1 MVWCGVQVGLVAAA
15 IPASGLADVLS
26 ALGDLLQSS
35 PFLEFLLAWTA
46 AVCTHHSSALQAA
59 CQAAPWHGRG
69 MTSSGIMS
77 SGAGPGQGVLPALRA
92 LNRTVGKLHEDLVQA
107 AEANLF
113 SLQYLA
119 AAGGLSRRTAGA
131 ALVQE
136 ERTEV

>member
-1 MVWCGVQVGLVAAA
+1 MAAA
-15 IPASGLADVLS
+15 TPASGLADVLA

-46 AVCTHHSSALQAA
+46 AVCTHHSSAIQAA
-59 CQAAPWHGRG
+59 CQAVPGHAR
-69 MTSSGIMS
+69 GIMS

-92 LNRTVGKLHEDLVQA
+92 LNRTVGKLHEDLGQA

-119 AAGGLSRRTAGA
+119 AAGGLSRHKAGA
-131 ALVQE
+131 NEAAMGQE
-136 ERTEV
+136 ERTKV